1 MLGDLAGD
9 LRAMTPRLPPTSTGS
24 ALLLA
29 AMLAVAAAAPLR
41 ALEEQ
46 KGEAQ
51 AIEACDRRLCSI
63 LLDRNPSGEDLRCA
77 LSKTWARSTLKEGD
91 QPSLTW
97 GFGDARCSITLQIT
111 RASII
116 SAITSRKT
124 HKFWVP
130 PHTANC
136 VVEEGGQ
143 LKSLKATLE
152 PKIEFKNGQAE
163 KIWINLRHVEGAAS
177 IKDWASLAAGL
188 ADKTGIFHRQM
199 IKSVNRYIYRDCPK
213 KHPQAQAATPA
224 PKAK

>member
-1 MLGDLAGD
+1 MLPGPA
-9 LRAMTPRLPPTSTGS
+9 RLSS
-24 ALLLA
+24 ISLMLA
-29 AMLAVAAAAPLR
+29 AALAVTAAAPVH

-51 AIEACDRRLCSI
+51 AIDDCDRRLCGI
-63 LLDRNPSGEDLRCA
+63 LLGRSPSGDDLKCA

-91 QPSLTW
+91 QPSLAW
-97 GFGDARCSITLQIT
+97 GFGDARCSMTLQIT
-111 RASII
+111 RASIVA
-116 SAITSRKT
+116 AITSRKT

-143 LKSLKATLE
+143 LKPLKATLE

-177 IKDWASLAAGL
+177 IKDWISLAAGL
-188 ADKTGIFHRQM
+188 TDRTGIFHRQM

-213 KHPQAQAATPA
+213 KHPQAQAATPE

>member
-1 MLGDLAGD
+1 M
-9 LRAMTPRLPPTSTGS
+9 
-24 ALLLA
+24 
-29 AMLAVAAAAPLR
+29 
-41 ALEEQ
+41 
-46 KGEAQ
+46 
-51 AIEACDRRLCSI
+51 
-63 LLDRNPSGEDLRCA
+63 
-77 LSKTWARSTLKEGD
+77 
-91 QPSLTW
+91 
-97 GFGDARCSITLQIT
+97 
-111 RASII
+111 
-116 SAITSRKT
+116 
-124 HKFWVP
+124 P

>member
-1 MLGDLAGD
+1 
-9 LRAMTPRLPPTSTGS
+9 MTTSLLPTSTS
-24 ALLLA
+24 SVLLLA
-29 AMLAVAAAAPLR
+29 AALTGAAAAPMC

-63 LLDRNPSGEDLRCA
+63 LLDRNPSGEDLKCV

-111 RASII
+111 RASIVA
-116 SAITSRKT
+116 AITSRKT

-143 LKSLKATLE
+143 LKPLKATLE

-163 KIWINLRHVEGAAS
+163 KIWINLRRVEGSAS
-177 IKDWASLAAGL
+177 IKDWVSLAAGL
-188 ADKTGIFHRQM
+188 TDKTGIFHRQM
-199 IKSVNRYIYRDCPK
+199 IKSVNRYIYRDCPRK
-213 KHPQAQAATPA
+213 YPQAQAATPA

>member
-1 MLGDLAGD
+1 
-9 LRAMTPRLPPTSTGS
+9 
-24 ALLLA
+24 
-29 AMLAVAAAAPLR
+29 MLAVAAAAPLR

-63 LLDRNPSGEDLRCA
+63 LLDRNPSGEDLKCA

>member
-1 MLGDLAGD
+1 
-9 LRAMTPRLPPTSTGS
+9 
-24 ALLLA
+24 
-29 AMLAVAAAAPLR
+29 MLARPARPSRASLVVAAALATVAATPGY

-46 KGEAQ
+46 KGETQ
-51 AIEACDRRLCSI
+51 AIEACDRRLCAI
-63 LLDRNPSGEDLRCA
+63 LLERSPSGEDLKCT
-77 LSKTWARSTLKEGD
+77 LTKTWARSTLKEGD

-97 GFGDARCSITLQIT
+97 GFGDARCSVTLQIT
-111 RASII
+111 RASIV

-177 IKDWASLAAGL
+177 IKDWVSLAASL
-188 ADKTGIFHRQM
+188 TDKTGIFHRQM
-199 IKSVNRYIYRDCPK
+199 LKSVNRYIYRDCPR
-213 KHPQAQAATPA
+213 KHPQARPQAEAATPA

>member
-1 MLGDLAGD
+1 MVSRRVWSSMSGTA
-9 LRAMTPRLPPTSTGS
+9 
-24 ALLLA
+24 LLA
-29 AMLAVAAAAPLR
+29 AALFAIALSPVG

-51 AIEACDRRLCSI
+51 AIEDCDRRLCAI
-63 LLDRNPSGEDLRCA
+63 LRDRSTAGENLKCT

-97 GFGDARCSITLQIT
+97 GFGDARCSLTLEVS
-111 RASII
+111 RASIVA
-116 SAITSRKT
+116 AITSSKA

-130 PHTANC
+130 AHTAHC

-143 LKSLKATLE
+143 LKALKATLE
-152 PKIEFKNGQAE
+152 PKIVFKDGKAE

-177 IKDWASLAAGL
+177 IKDWISLAASL
-188 ADKTGIFHRQM
+188 TDKTGLFHRQM
-199 IKSVNRYIYRDCPK
+199 IKAVNRYIYRDCPRK
-213 KHPQAQAATPA
+213 YPQTQAGTPA

>member
-1 MLGDLAGD
+1 MLARPAHPSRASLVVAAALA
-9 LRAMTPRLPPTSTGS
+9 
-24 ALLLA
+24 
-29 AMLAVAAAAPLR
+29 AVAATPGH

-51 AIEACDRRLCSI
+51 AIEACDRRLCAI
-63 LLDRNPSGEDLRCA
+63 LLDRRPSGDDLECM

-97 GFGDARCSITLQIT
+97 GFGDARCSITLRIT
-111 RASII
+111 RASIVA
-116 SAITSRKT
+116 AITSRKT

-152 PKIEFKNGQAE
+152 PKIEFKGGQAE

-177 IKDWASLAAGL
+177 IKDWISLAASL
-188 ADKTGIFHRQM
+188 TDKTGIFHRQM
-199 IKSVNRYIYRDCPK
+199 LKSVNRYIYRDCPR
-213 KHPQAQAATPA
+213 HYPQAVVRKPD
-224 PKAK
+224 PK

>member
-1 MLGDLAGD
+1 
-9 LRAMTPRLPPTSTGS
+9 MTTSLLPTSTSS

-29 AMLAVAAAAPLR
+29 AALTLAAAAPLR

-63 LLDRNPSGEDLRCA
+63 LLDTNPSGEDLKCA

-111 RASII
+111 RASIVA
-116 SAITSRKT
+116 AITSRKT

-143 LKSLKATLE
+143 L
-152 PKIEFKNGQAE
+152 
-163 KIWINLRHVEGAAS
+163 
-177 IKDWASLAAGL
+177 
-188 ADKTGIFHRQM
+188 
-199 IKSVNRYIYRDCPK
+199 
-213 KHPQAQAATPA
+213 
-224 PKAK
+224 